1 MRWLAAALAIG
12 LGLLAPAAAAQ
23 EVSQPLQPALNLL
36 TLDKERVYRQSLSGA
51 RIEAQFQAENEALA
65 AENRKIEAELEA
77 EERALTERRPSLG
90 VPEFQ
95 ALAEDFN
102 ARTVALRE
110 AQLSKARALE
120 QRREAE
126 RQKFFQALVPV
137 LGEIMQQLGAVVIL
151 DDKAVLLS
159 FAGID
164 ITDEAIRRLDALEQP
179 APEADPDPAA
189 TAAPAAPSP

>member
-1 MRWLAAALAIG
+1 MRRLAAALAIG
-12 LGLLAPAAAAQ
+12 LGLLAPAVPAQ
-23 EVSQPLQPALNLL
+23 ELSQPLQPAISLL
-36 TLDKERVYRQSLSGA
+36 TLDKERVYRQSLAGA

-77 EERALTERRPSLG
+77 EERELTARRPSLG

-102 ARTVALRE
+102 AKTVALRD

-120 QRREAE
+120 QRRDAE

-159 FAGID
+159 FDGID

-179 APEADPDPAA
+179 APETSSDPAA
-189 TAAPAAPSP
+189 TALPAAPAP